1 MFAAH
6 IIQELL
12 GFGVTSEGLHLPHLT
27 VVIDCLLFRAY
38 KKNTLKHHSVYE
50 IMLPLVSPVLLF
62 ALCTSW
68 IFVSPMDILEVH
80 PRLFYFMVGTAFANI
95 SVSGFALCFSLAPGK
110 SETSLEEVEHS
121 FNERKEGRCEVLT
134 CDSCA
139 VLLCL
144 KERAAK
150 QAGPG
155 VCKYHRPWCYSSQL
169 LRNYRNNCVC
179 LCTLF
184 LGDKIKMGGAEAFVQ
199 V

>member
-139 VLLCL
+139 VLL
-144 KERAAK
+144 
-150 QAGPG
+150 
-155 VCKYHRPWCYSSQL
+155 
-169 LRNYRNNCVC
+169 
-179 LCTLF
+179 
-184 LGDKIKMGGAEAFVQ
+184 
-199 V
+199 